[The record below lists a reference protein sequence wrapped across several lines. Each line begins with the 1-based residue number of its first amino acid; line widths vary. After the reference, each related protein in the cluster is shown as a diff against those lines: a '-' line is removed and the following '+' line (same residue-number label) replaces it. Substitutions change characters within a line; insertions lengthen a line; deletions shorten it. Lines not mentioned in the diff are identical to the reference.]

1 MTQYLLS
8 SDSKTLTHTLTN
20 GLTNHAEYH
29 LFDLN
34 VVIGHQEKMHQ
45 SQRNF
50 FKRINNEEITID
62 SEEYLSLMDKYDALL
77 TDRSYFEKTLPSGS
91 IKLYYGNDEQIVD
104 TIILETNNLEE
115 VLQNIP
121 QLNGA
126 IVKEISSSTDIN
138 NIRSP
143 THRPKTTTLSLL

>member
-50 FKRINNEEITID
+50 SKELITKR
-62 SEEYLSLMDKYDALL
+62 SQ
-77 TDRSYFEKTLPSGS
+77 S
-91 IKLYYGNDEQIVD
+91 ILK
-104 TIILETNNLEE
+104 
-115 VLQNIP
+115 NIC
-121 QLNGA
+121 
-126 IVKEISSSTDIN
+126 
-138 NIRSP
+138 R
-143 THRPKTTTLSLL
+143 